1 MSRLDR
7 DSIIRGTV
15 EKLISSG
22 DLRQV
27 HQSCAPGVDGNW
39 WGGSQR
45 EVRQL
50 PQRD

>member
-15 EKLISSG
+15 EELVSSG

-27 HQSCAPGVDGNW
+27 HQSEGARGK
-39 WGGSQR
+39 
-45 EVRQL
+45 
-50 PQRD
+50 